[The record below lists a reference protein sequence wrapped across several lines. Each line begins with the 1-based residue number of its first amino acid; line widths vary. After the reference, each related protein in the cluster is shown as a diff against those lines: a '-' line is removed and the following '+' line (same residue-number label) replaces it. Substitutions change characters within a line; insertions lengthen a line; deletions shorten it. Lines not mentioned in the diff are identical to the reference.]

1 MPIFRKGPGPHALA
15 VAMAGVRMGER
26 LLAVGGGTPGMF
38 AALAAKVGLT
48 GRACAVAGAEQVAE
62 GLRQAAAREGV
73 LVEVT
78 TAPLPT
84 LPFDADAFDLV
95 LVDATGGMPGL
106 PAGQWA
112 ACLAEAR
119 RVLRVGGRSIL
130 VERTARTGLGA
141 LFGGAVPAPPL
152 SAGDAEAAFRTAGFS
167 PVRTLAEREGLL
179 FVEGLKRTA

>member
-26 LLAVGGGTPGMF
+26 LLAIGGGTPGMF

-48 GRACAVAGAEQVAE
+48 GRACAVGGADTVAQ

-73 LVEVT
+73 LVEVS
-78 TAPLPT
+78 TAALPT
-84 LPFDADAFDLV
+84 RPFDGDAFDLV
-95 LVDATGGMPGL
+95 LVDATAGMPGL
-106 PAGQWA
+106 PAGEWA
-112 ACLAEAR
+112 ACLREAR

-130 VERTARTGLGA
+130 VERTGRTGLAA
-141 LFGGAVPAPPL
+141 LFGAGAAPPL
-152 SAGDAEAAFRTAGFS
+152 SAGTAEAAFREAGFN